1 MYNLN
6 EIMFHLFLLVFS
18 QSGPLLSDWPEE
30 NMVAADRYVHY
41 EFHIFVLKEQ
51 ALEHTGERMA
61 KIIPKI
67 TLQHHLQEF

>member
-1 MYNLN
+1 
-6 EIMFHLFLLVFS
+6 
-18 QSGPLLSDWPEE
+18 
-30 NMVAADRYVHY
+30 MVAADRYVHY